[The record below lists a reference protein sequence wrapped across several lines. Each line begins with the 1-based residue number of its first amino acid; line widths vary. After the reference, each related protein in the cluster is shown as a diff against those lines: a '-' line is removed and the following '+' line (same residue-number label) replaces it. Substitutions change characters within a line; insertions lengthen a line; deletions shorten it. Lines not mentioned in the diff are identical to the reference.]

1 MVGKILL
8 ILGITAFAAD
18 VSSDIFST
26 VDARTQWL
34 NRHARKFAE
43 RDAGIP
49 EGNAPTI
56 IVEPR
61 SIPATVRAAVPDR
74 GATPCASD
82 NSPEPYESLSL

>member
-1 MVGKILL
+1 VVGKILL
-8 ILGITAFAAD
+8 LGITAFAAD

-34 NRHARKFAE
+34 NRHARKSAE

-49 EGNAPTI
+49 EGDAPTI

-61 SIPATVRAAVPDR
+61 SIPVTVRTAFPIVA
-74 GATPCASD
+74 
-82 NSPEPYESLSL
+82 